1 VRSKRS
7 IVLMVSFSL
16 IFLAIGIFPWNL
28 SASAANYTDGFV
40 PATDKNI
47 RYLGRWEKQP
57 NGACYGYF
65 ESGLEFAFTGTS
77 LAIELDGISGI
88 LYSIDGSEYTDIT
101 APKGKLVAATG
112 LPDGEHLLK
121 LYSRFETGRPKIAG
135 FHIDKG
141 AKSLPVT
148 EKPKIE
154 FIGDSITVG
163 WIGRNY
169 MQYNNLRYSY
179 AFLTGEALRYSHN
192 TVAFGGIT
200 VVPGAGS
207 PDNSGMINRYF
218 KLSEYNQSEPDS
230 PAWDTS
236 KYTPD
241 YIVINLGTN
250 DVVTEKDFKKGY
262 AEFLKKLRDSY
273 PKAVI
278 FAMSPFGG
286 KYSDGVYKAVQSRI
300 NEGDNSIFFIDTRGW
315 ISWRNTTDGVHLTK
329 EAHETAAQK
338 LTAILKQYTTNR
350 TTPNTTALPIKTAN
364 ATTTSNSN
372 NTIPNSGDAKTTQV
386 NNDTSS
392 ATGTNKTAE
401 STFSPTENVATTSGI
416 SENSQNTSSGQISI
430 LNIVIIAASAILI
443 IGAVLFIIFRKK
455 LGL

>member
-7 IVLMVSFSL
+7 IVFMVSLFL

-47 RYLGRWEKQP
+47 RYLGRWEKQS
-57 NGACYGYF
+57 NGAYYGYF

-112 LPDGEHLLK
+112 LSEGDHLLK

-179 AFLTGEALRYSHN
+179 AFLTGEALGYSHN

-218 KLSEYNQSEPDS
+218 KLSEFNQSEPDS

-236 KYTPD
+236 KYIPD

-250 DVVTEKDFKKGY
+250 DVVTEDDFKKGY
-262 AEFLKKLRDSY
+262 AEFLKKLRNSY

-286 KYSDGVYKAVQSRI
+286 KYSDGIYNAVQSRI
-300 NEGDNSIFFIDTRGW
+300 NEGDNSIVFIDTRGW

-329 EAHETAAQK
+329 EAHVTAAQK
-338 LTAILKQYTTNR
+338 LTAILKQYITNR
-350 TTPNTTALPIKTAN
+350 TTPSTT
-364 ATTTSNSN
+364 ATTTKAAITSTTASQK
-372 NTIPNSGDAKTTQV
+372 NTVSNSGDTKTTQV
-386 NNDTSS
+386 NSDTSI
-392 ATGTNKTAE
+392 ATDINKTDVI
-401 STFSPTENVATTSGI
+401 TFSPTENIATTSGS
-416 SENSQNTSSGQISI
+416 SESPQNTPSGQISI
-430 LNIVIIAASAILI
+430 LNIVVITASVILI